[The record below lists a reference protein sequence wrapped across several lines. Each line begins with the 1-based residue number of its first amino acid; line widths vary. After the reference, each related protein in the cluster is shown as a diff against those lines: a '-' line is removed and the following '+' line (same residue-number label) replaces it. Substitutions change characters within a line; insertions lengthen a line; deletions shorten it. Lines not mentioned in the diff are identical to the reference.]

1 MLGSWAF
8 ILLFYFIFLFPTS
21 LHASTLEKYNS
32 ILSSGLDTSPDIL
45 LLFFLHDNSDFSRQ
59 HFGSDAHHTLFDSYQ
74 PALENWLS

>member
-45 LLFFLHDNSDFSRQ
+45 LLFFYTTTQTSADNILVRTP
-59 HFGSDAHHTLFDSYQ
+59 HHTLFDSYQ